1 MILAAFVGLSV
12 YVLAGVS
19 ATARGDEEGTMRL
32 TSPEFKQN
40 EIIPSRFTCE
50 AEDISPPLQWT
61 NPPPGT
67 KSFALISDD
76 PDAPGGTW
84 VHWVVWNI
92 PADARELPKAVA
104 KDPELSNGIR
114 QGITDFDRPGYGGPC
129 PPPGNPHRY
138 FFKLYALDT
147 VLPLPPGARK
157 ENLEEA
163 MKGHILAQAELI
175 GLYKR

>member
-1 MILAAFVGLSV
+1 
-12 YVLAGVS
+12 
-19 ATARGDEEGTMRL
+19 MRL
-32 TSPEFKQN
+32 TSPEFKEN
-40 EIIPSRFTCE
+40 ATIPSQFTCE
-50 AEDISPPLQWT
+50 AEDISPQIQWT

-84 VHWVVWNI
+84 VHGVIWNI
-92 PADARELPKAVA
+92 PADDRELPRAVA
-104 KDPELSNGIR
+104 KDAALSNGIR
-114 QGITDFDRPGYGGPC
+114 QGITDFGRSGYGGPC
-129 PPPGNPHRY
+129 PPPGKPHRY

-147 VLPLPPGARK
+147 VLILPSSTRK
-157 ENLEEA
+157 KNLEEA

>member
-1 MILAAFVGLSV
+1 
-12 YVLAGVS
+12 
-19 ATARGDEEGTMRL
+19 MRL
-32 TSPEFKQN
+32 TSPEFKKN
-40 EIIPSRFTCE
+40 ATIPSQFTCE
-50 AEDISPPLQWT
+50 AEDISPQIQWT

-84 VHWVVWNI
+84 VHWVIWNI
-92 PADARELPKAVA
+92 PADDRELPRAVA
-104 KDPELSNGIR
+104 KDAALSNGIR
-114 QGITDFDRPGYGGPC
+114 QGITDFGRSGYGGPC
-129 PPPGNPHRY
+129 PPPGKPHRY

-147 VLPLPPGARK
+147 VLILPSSTRK
-157 ENLEEA
+157 KNLEEA